1 VENEV
6 NKLQQSIAIQQG
18 LVDRF
23 PEIQV
28 YAIHLLQT
36 KMQIVDYYNQFRRP
50 ERAKQTLA
58 EAIALAEKLIES
70 GTARQP
76 ALRAILDRLR
86 ERKNTM
92 ETKTEQ
98 EKP

>member
-1 VENEV
+1 
-6 NKLQQSIAIQQG
+6 
-18 LVDRF
+18 
-23 PEIQV
+23 
-28 YAIHLLQT
+28 
-36 KMQIVDYYNQFRRP
+36 MQLVDYYNQFRRP

-76 ALRAILDRLR
+76 ALRAILDRLK